1 MTYKYGR
8 LPRDTSRWAPTLETY
23 FRPHAAGVGLEAVP
37 SAMDVDRAS
46 EVTEWPMYVNDEIGD
61 CTVAAQAHCYTA
73 MSVFAGKPQPLFS
86 DREIVKG
93 YTAVSGYDPATGAND
108 NGAEMQDVLKYN
120 LTHGMKD
127 LSGKTHKITAY
138 AALGRPTDVLLLS
151 ECLKTFGAVYVGIN
165 CPESAQEQFGQIWTY
180 VPGSPI
186 EGGHAIGLHR
196 RMPYSSRIG
205 VWDFSTWG
213 ALQWVNIPFIS
224 HYVEEAWVFTTEDWI
239 EANGV
244 SCDGLA
250 LSALEADMRYV

>member
-23 FRPHAAGVGLEAVP
+23 FRPHAVGVGLEAVP
-37 SAMDVDRAS
+37 SAMDVDRAT
-46 EVTEWPMYVNDEIGD
+46 EVTEWPMYVNDQIGD
-61 CTVAAQAHCYTA
+61 CTIAGQAHCYTS

-86 DREIVKG
+86 DAEIVSA
-93 YTAVSGYDPATGAND
+93 YSAVSGYDPVTGAND

-120 LTHGMKD
+120 LKYGMTD
-127 LSGKTHKITAY
+127 LSGKTHKVISY
-138 AALGRPTDVLLLS
+138 AALGNPNDVLLLS
-151 ECLKTFGAVYVGIN
+151 ECLKTFGSVYVGIN
-165 CPESAQEQFGQIWTY
+165 CPQSAQDQFGEIWTY

-196 RMPYSSRIG
+196 RQPYGSRTG

-213 ALQWVNIPFIS
+213 ALQWATIPFIS
-224 HYVEEAWVFTTEDWI
+224 HYVEEAWVFTTQDWI
-239 EANGV
+239 EANGA

-250 LSALEADMRYV
+250 LSALESDMRYV